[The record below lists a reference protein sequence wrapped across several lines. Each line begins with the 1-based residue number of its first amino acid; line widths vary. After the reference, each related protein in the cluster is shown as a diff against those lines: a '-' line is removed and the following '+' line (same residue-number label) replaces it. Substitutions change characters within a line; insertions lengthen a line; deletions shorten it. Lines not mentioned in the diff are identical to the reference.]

1 MCGTADVA
9 TAMSVESVGQ
19 TAIEEGENAIQALEW
34 GARF

>member
-9 TAMSVESVGQ
+9 TARSVGSIGQ
-19 TAIEEGENAIQALEW
+19 MAIEEGENAIQALEW